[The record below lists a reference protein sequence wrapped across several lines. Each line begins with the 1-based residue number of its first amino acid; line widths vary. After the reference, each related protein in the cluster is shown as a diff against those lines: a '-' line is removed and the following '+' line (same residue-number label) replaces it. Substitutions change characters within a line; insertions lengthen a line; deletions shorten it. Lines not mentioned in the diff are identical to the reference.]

1 MVNDE
6 SYGVVLYYYIAL
18 TADIRLRFIANRL
31 FIDEWVSRKDYI
43 AKLSFGIILLEIV
56 VGVWIFL
63 HGLTQGR
70 QCEVF
75 GILVY
80 QHLL

>member
-1 MVNDE
+1 MVDDE
-6 SYGVVLYYYIAL
+6 SNGIVSHYYIAL
-18 TADIRLRFIANRL
+18 AADIGLRFVANRL

-43 AKLSFGIILLEIV
+43 AKLPFGIVLLEVV

-70 QCEVF
+70 KCEVF